1 MSKYNLTDIL
11 GESFDSLAK
20 KLDKQKGIDKEE
32 AGKIAGSI
40 AAKKMAGAGKG
51 PTAKQKA
58 RVNEEEVSDTEQ
70 VFDIIYAAGGKD
82 VAPDFIDAI
91 GEEFEIPFEFGAGD
105 SQIKETASEIVNEV
119 RVIDNRIDGMVNQK
133 FLEDFITRFEEMHA
147 DLVEDEPF
155 NSADIITYLHG
166 KMIDILKEKGT
177 YEDEFN
183 ISNMNQFPINEE
195 EEEEEEVV
203 QYAPFVEGETTLIR
217 SEIYEE
223 RRDLGYTLEN
233 QEEYDYLIKYGPYAF
248 QSEYVN
254 GQVDA
259 FVKDR
264 RYNERE
270 EFSLG
275 NDFNSYNLIPIE
287 EVLGVK
293 SDDGTEDN
301 VDNIDK
307 VSSPSTKGV
316 GYNQVSKSN
325 TDEDDMESKEI
336 ANPKPMYEDL
346 KKHFK
351 RFM

>member
-1 MSKYNLTDIL
+1 MSKYNLKDIL
-11 GESFDSLAK
+11 DESIDSLQSK
-20 KLDKQKGIDKEE
+20 S
-32 AGKIAGSI
+32 KI
-40 AAKKMAGAGKG
+40 
-51 PTAKQKA
+51 
-58 RVNEEEVSDTEQ
+58 NEEEVSDTEQ

-195 EEEEEEVV
+195 EEEEEVI
-203 QYAPFVEGETTLIR
+203 QYEPFVEGETFVRR
-217 SEIYEE
+217 SEYIDQ
-223 RRDLGYTLEN
+223 RRDFNYFLKNEEQYNFLIEN
-233 QEEYDYLIKYGPYAF
+233 GVNVFINKYVPSEDIFNFEDEYADSIRDVYSIGNNYDDLDLPQIK
-248 QSEYVN
+248 
-254 GQVDA
+254 
-259 FVKDR
+259 
-264 RYNERE
+264 
-270 EFSLG
+270 
-275 NDFNSYNLIPIE
+275 

-316 GYNQVSKSN
+316 GYDQVSKSN